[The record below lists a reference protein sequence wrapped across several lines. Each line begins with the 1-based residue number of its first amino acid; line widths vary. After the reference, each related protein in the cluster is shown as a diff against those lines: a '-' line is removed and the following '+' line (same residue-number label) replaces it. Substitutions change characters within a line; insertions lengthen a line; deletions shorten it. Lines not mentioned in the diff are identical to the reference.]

1 MARKMLTDEEI
12 VAALITE
19 GSIAGAAAALGCTP
33 RTIYARMKTQTF
45 KELYARTKGEIVKQA
60 TAKLQGTLCA
70 AVDTLVEIM
79 KDTDTAKQTRVN
91 SAVSLLQYAARYTET
106 TDIIERLEAIESA
119 QATEGRT
126 A

>member
-1 MARKMLTDEEI
+1 MARKMLEDEEI

-19 GSIAGAAAALGCTP
+19 GSIAGAAAVLGCTP
-33 RTIYARMKTQTF
+33 RTIYARMKTPAF

-60 TAKLQGTLCA
+60 TAKLQGTLCS

-79 KDTDTAKQTRVN
+79 KDKETAKQTRVN

-119 QATEGRT
+119 QAMEGRS